1 MYQYTSLERIVKE
14 YLDKHNVN
22 YEPQFPTDT
31 SFVID
36 FAILHRMIAIEIDG
50 EKWHSSKKALKKQR
64 FRDYQLKRGGW
75 SIIHISESE
84 IENLDSLLSSII

>member
-14 YLDKHNVN
+14 YLDEHNVN

-31 SFVID
+31 GFVID
-36 FAILHRMIAIEIDG
+36 FALLNQKVAIEVDG
-50 EKWHSSKKALKKQR
+50 ERWHSSKKALKKQR
-64 FRDYQLKRGGW
+64 FRDYQLRRGGW
-75 SIIHISESE
+75 SIIHILESE